1 MEIQLKLPKDIK
13 GEMVMRGLGIFIIL
27 ISTTLVFFSQ
37 SNATDSETNALE
49 KDKVQKE
56 KIGPE
61 YSNNQEVSA
70 PLESVELRLI
80 GKDSL
85 PINLAT
91 AIRIASS
98 DNLEIAEARAQVLE
112 AKGESSAAFGGLIPV
127 VSLFFGYGRTDGR
140 VQGSFGELRDVTF
153 DTLNPGII
161 ASYILNPGESIYN
174 TIATH
179 RNVDAVK
186 SDESAITQDVLL
198 AVVEG
203 YYDLVEAQGN
213 VNVSEKTV
221 SDANNLV
228 KIAEV
233 LEKQGI
239 GPGADVVR
247 AKTDLA
253 NKEQRLITAQEEFR
267 EASADLALILKVDS
281 SVTLFPKDRQ
291 IRQIKFVDNLNMLD
305 DLINDTLKKHPEIRS
320 ANKQVDAADAEVS
333 GVWLGA
339 FGPEVLLEAE
349 IGGIGDRFGNIGER
363 EIYQG
368 VIGVSISASY
378 YGEIKA
384 SRARLRRAEI
394 RKEKERERIRAD
406 VVKTHDEVL
415 SAEEKIAPARQELES
430 AEESLKLSQVRFKRG
445 LGLAVEVIQAE
456 DALAMARLNYIR
468 SIINYNKA
476 QVRLLNA
483 IGEITVER
491 LLAALQ

>member
-1 MEIQLKLPKDIK
+1 MEIQLRLPKAIE
-13 GEMVMRGLGIFIIL
+13 GEVVMRRAGISIIVL
-27 ISTTLVFFSQ
+27 ATSLAFFSQ
-37 SNATDSETNALE
+37 SNATDSEAYGLE
-49 KDKVQKE
+49 EEKVHE
-56 KIGPE
+56 VKIEQE
-61 YSNNQEVSA
+61 YGYNQEVSA
-70 PLESVELRLI
+70 PLEPVALRLI
-80 GKDSL
+80 GIESL

-91 AIRIASS
+91 AVRIASS
-98 DNLEIAEARAQVLE
+98 DNLDIAEARAQVLE
-112 AKGESSAAFGGLIPV
+112 AKGESSAAFGAIIPV

-153 DTLNPGII
+153 DTLNPGIM

-174 TIATH
+174 SIAAH
-179 RNVDAVK
+179 RNVDALK

-203 YYDLVEAQGN
+203 YYELVEAQGN

-221 SDANNLV
+221 SDAKNLV

-253 NKEQRLITAQEEFR
+253 NKKQRLITAQGGFR
-267 EASADLALILKVDS
+267 AASADLALILKLDS
-281 SVTLFPKDRQ
+281 SVTLFPSDRQ
-291 IRQIKFVDNLNMLD
+291 IRQIRLVDNLSKLD
-305 DLINDTLKKHPEIRS
+305 DLINDTLRKHPEIRS
-320 ANKQVDAADAEVS
+320 ANKQVAVADAEVS

-339 FGPEVLLEAE
+339 FGPEVLLEAQ

-368 VIGVSISASY
+368 VIGVSISASS

-394 RKEKERERIRAD
+394 RKEEQRERLRAD

-415 SAEEKIAPARQELES
+415 SAQEKIIPAREELES
-430 AEESLKLSQVRFKRG
+430 AEESLKLSQVRFRRG

-456 DALAMARLNYIR
+456 DALANARLSYIR
-468 SIINYNKA
+468 SIIDYNKA

-483 IGEITVER
+483 IGEVTVEK
-491 LLAALQ
+491 LLAALR

>member
-1 MEIQLKLPKDIK
+1 
-13 GEMVMRGLGIFIIL
+13 MRRLGIFVIL

-37 SNATDSETNALE
+37 SNATDFETNTLDEAEVQRE
-49 KDKVQKE
+49 KTE
-56 KIGPE
+56 SE
-61 YSNNQEVSA
+61 YSINQEVSA

-80 GKDSL
+80 AKDSL
-85 PINLAT
+85 PIDLLT

-98 DNLEIAEARAQVLE
+98 DNLDIAEARAQVLE
-112 AKGESSAAFGGLIPV
+112 AKGNSNAAFGGLIPV

-161 ASYILNPGESIYN
+161 TSYILNPGESIYN
-174 TIATH
+174 AIAAH
-179 RNVDAVK
+179 RNVDAVI

-203 YYDLVEAQGN
+203 YFDLVEAQGN
-213 VNVSEKTV
+213 VNVSEKAV
-221 SDANNLV
+221 SDAQNLV

-253 NKEQRLITAQEEFR
+253 SKEQSLINAQEGFR
-267 EASADLALILKVDS
+267 EASADLALILKLDS
-281 SVTLFPKDRQ
+281 SVTLFPSDTQIKQ
-291 IRQIKFVDNLNMLD
+291 IRFVENLRMLD
-305 DLINDTLKKHPEIRS
+305 DLINGTLKEHPEIRS
-320 ANKQVDAADAEVS
+320 ANKQADAAGAEVS
-333 GVWLGA
+333 GAWLGA
-339 FGPEVLLEAE
+339 FGPEVLLAAE

-363 EIYQG
+363 GIYQG
-368 VIGVSISASY
+368 VIGLTISASS

-384 SRARLRRAEI
+384 SRASLRRAEI
-394 RKEKERERIRAD
+394 RKAQERERLRAG
-406 VVKTHDEVL
+406 VVKTHDQVL
-415 SAEEKIAPARQELES
+415 SAGEKIIPAREEQEL

-456 DALAMARLNYIR
+456 DAVAVARLNYIR

-483 IGEITVER
+483 IGEITVEK
-491 LLAALQ
+491 LVAGME